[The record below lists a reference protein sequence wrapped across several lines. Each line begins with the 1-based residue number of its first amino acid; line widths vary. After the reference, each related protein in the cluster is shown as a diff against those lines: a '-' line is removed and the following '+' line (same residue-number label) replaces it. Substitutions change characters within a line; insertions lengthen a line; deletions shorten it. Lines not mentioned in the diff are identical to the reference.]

1 MRQDD
6 GGRQGTKAAM
16 TAPQAVSLDS
26 GERSWR
32 KYRFT
37 SNVIATIV
45 FGADI
50 TCLAGGSLGAVALYE
65 MLSGGHYF
73 IDMHLTLAI
82 LTAINF
88 FLIRLSRDSYAHPM
102 GRGQDSDQA
111 VAFEFLVAAILVL
124 TTIWQL
130 GLAQLLSL
138 DLTLCYVV
146 LTATILFVSR
156 FVVRKIVWHL
166 VQAGYIGQRI
176 VIYGADEEI
185 SERVLRLLDLER
197 LPYLSVV
204 GVADDR
210 MQPADAAARWNA
222 PYLGDL
228 DALMKR
234 VRHGDV
240 DMVIIALPAVGQARL
255 DEITDTIQAV
265 SVDICL
271 MPREALHLQT
281 QYSMRFIGSLPLFAL
296 WQRPMRDWNRVLKAL
311 EDRVVAAVGLMLL
324 SPVMIL
330 TAIIIKL
337 SSRGPIL
344 FRQQR
349 FGFNNVKIE
358 VLKFRSMY
366 VDRQDTT
373 GAARTVLGDPRVTP
387 FGRLIRR
394 LSIDE
399 LPQLFNVLTGEMS
412 IVGPRPHATAM
423 KVGDEY
429 YFEAVRGYA
438 ARHRVKPGIT
448 GLAQVRGLRGEINTI
463 ERAKR
468 RVEYDF
474 YYIENWSLML
484 DLRIILETCWKLLWD
499 RQAY

>member
-1 MRQDD
+1 MQ
-6 GGRQGTKAAM
+6 
-16 TAPQAVSLDS
+16 APPIVATSDAD
-26 GERSWR
+26 RSTR

-45 FGADI
+45 LGADI
-50 TCLAGGSLGAVALYE
+50 ICLAACAPAAVALFNV
-65 MLSGGHYF
+65 LSGGYYF
-73 IDMHLTLAI
+73 LDMHVTLAV
-82 LTAINF
+82 LVGINF
-88 FLIRLSRDSYAHPM
+88 FLIRLSRDSYSHPM

-111 VAFEFLVAAILVL
+111 VAFEFLVAALMVL
-124 TTIWQL
+124 ATIWQL
-130 GLAQLLSL
+130 GLARLLSF
-138 DLTLCYVV
+138 DLALCYIV
-146 LTATILFVSR
+146 LTASILFVSR
-156 FVVRKIVWHL
+156 YVVRKIVWHL

-176 VIYGADEEI
+176 VIYGADEAI
-185 SERVLRLLDLER
+185 CERVLRLLDLER

-204 GVADDR
+204 GVADAR
-210 MQPADAAARWNA
+210 GQIAAHQPAWNA
-222 PYLGDL
+222 PFLGDL

-234 VRHGDV
+234 LRRGDV
-240 DMVIIALPAVGQARL
+240 DMVIIALPAISQTRL
-255 DEITDTIQAV
+255 DEITETIQAV

-296 WQRPMRDWNRVLKAL
+296 WQRPMRDWNRISKAV
-311 EDRVVAAVGLMLL
+311 EDRVLAATGLIVL
-324 SPVMIL
+324 SPVLLL

-337 SSRGPIL
+337 TSRGPVL

-366 VDRQDTT
+366 VDQQDQSGT
-373 GAARTVLGDPRVTP
+373 ARTVRGDARITP

-412 IVGPRPHATAM
+412 IVGPRPHATM
-423 KVGDEY
+423 MMVGDDY

-463 ERAKR
+463 ERAMR

-474 YYIENWSLML
+474 YYIENWSLLL
-484 DLRIILETCWKLLWD
+484 DLRIILETFYKLWWD
-499 RQAY
+499 RHAY